1 MTADMRVLNNMTGG
15 LSSQTVIMSVVV
27 PLAGS
32 VIGSAVSAGM
42 GFVNDMT
49 FLTAGAAGG
58 YVEGQEIIEEA
69 GLSFAS
75 NFTDFTLG
83 AMTAG
88 IGTMAFETT
97 STAASVAVKEIAA
110 GAASTAAKQTA
121 STATRMAAV
130 SVGTSYAGTVVEVN
144 LGRGGGT

>member
-1 MTADMRVLNNMTGG
+1 MRVLNNMTGG